1 MWYSIIKMIH
11 LLSVVIFLGNVI
23 TGLFWMHWAV
33 RSGDLKI
40 IHHTTKG
47 IIRSD
52 IYFTIPGAIIITIS
66 GLLIAMLGNIP
77 VFKVG
82 WLLWPIILFSLSGII
97 YFLRVVPLQKKIKHL
112 TNSDSEA
119 GSFDWVQFRKLYK
132 SWDGWGIIS
141 VLTPLGAFVLMLLKI
156 PV

>member
-1 MWYSIIKMIH
+1 M
-11 LLSVVIFLGNVI
+11 LSVVIFLGNVI

-33 RSGDLKI
+33 KSGDLKI
-40 IHHTTKG
+40 IHHTTRG

-66 GLLIAMLGNIP
+66 GLLIAMEANIQ
-77 VFKVG
+77 VLRIG
-82 WLLWPIILFSLSGII
+82 WILWPIILFSLSGIV
-97 YFLRVVPLQKKIKHL
+97 YFLRVVPLQKKISKL
-112 TNSDSEA
+112 TNHSGNDDN
-119 GSFDWVQFRKLYK
+119 FDWDHFRRIYR

-141 VLTPLGAFVLMLLKI
+141 VLTPLGAFVLMLLKV